1 MPNVQHSS
9 LTGTDLHEPK
19 GVAAATNNSVYVAN
33 GSGSGSWQRRQHIL
47 LTYLED
53 VSAVETIYVPIPYAG
68 NIIKVQTILEASIGS
83 ADSTVTIR
91 NSSGSTMG
99 TITVAYSGSAA
110 GDMTYVEP
118 SSDNTTTDND
128 YITVSSDG
136 ASTNSAKLRVA
147 IVLERT

>member
-33 GSGSGSWQRRQHIL
+33 GSGSGSWQRRQHIFL
-47 LTYLED
+47 AYLED

-99 TITVAYSGSAA
+99 TITVAHSGSAA
-110 GDMTYVEP
+110 GDMVYVEP
-118 SSDNTTTDND
+118 SSDNTMTDND